1 MGFISK
7 LLSSVSSAVLLL
19 LGASGASANTPP
31 QVVELEKQLP
41 GVLGGALQSS
51 DLLAGFILH
60 TGGRY
65 TEDTAEAAIQHMFD
79 GLPADRVA
87 ELPNF
92 VRGLRSLGLSPKVEV
107 AAVETLITMLEQ
119 RSGSLVS
126 EQQAAAVTL
135 QIFGMFVEPIRVAQ
149 GLGEDPTGKFF
160 EGNPSGQVPPG
171 KEKKDPEDRGRP
183 FQMAQEFEWLIL
195 DQPENV
201 EHEIDDD
208 DITRS

>member
-1 MGFISK
+1 M
-7 LLSSVSSAVLLL
+7 
-19 LGASGASANTPP
+19 
-31 QVVELEKQLP
+31 ELEKQLP

-65 TEDTAEAAIQHMFD
+65 TEDTAEAAIQDMLD

-87 ELPNF
+87 ELPSF
-92 VRGLRSLGLSPKVEV
+92 VHGLRSLGLSPKAEA

-126 EQQAAAVTL
+126 EQQAAAVIL

-149 GLGEDPTGKFF
+149 G
-160 EGNPSGQVPPG
+160 
-171 KEKKDPEDRGRP
+171 
-183 FQMAQEFEWLIL
+183 QEFEWLFREAPSL
-195 DQPENV
+195 EFGFPE
-201 EHEIDDD
+201 EPDEL
-208 DITRS
+208 SGS

>member
-1 MGFISK
+1 M
-7 LLSSVSSAVLLL
+7 
-19 LGASGASANTPP
+19 
-31 QVVELEKQLP
+31 ELEKQLP

-87 ELPNF
+87 ELPSF
-92 VRGLRSLGLSPKVEV
+92 VHGLRSLGLSPKVEV

-149 GLGEDPTGKFF
+149 GLGEGPTGKFF

-171 KEKKDPEDRGRP
+171 RKKKDPEDQGRP
-183 FQMAQEFEWLIL
+183 FQTALEFEWLL
-195 DQPENV
+195 REAPSPEFSSA
-201 EHEIDDD
+201 EESDELHG
-208 DITRS
+208 S

>member
-1 MGFISK
+1 M
-7 LLSSVSSAVLLL
+7 
-19 LGASGASANTPP
+19 
-31 QVVELEKQLP
+31 ELEKQLP

-65 TEDTAEAAIQHMFD
+65 TEDTAEAAIQHMLD

-87 ELPNF
+87 ELPSF
-92 VRGLRSLGLSPKVEV
+92 VHGLRSLGLSPKAEA

-126 EQQAAAVTL
+126 EQQAAAVIL

-149 GLGEDPTGKFF
+149 GQDP
-160 EGNPSGQVPPG
+160 
-171 KEKKDPEDRGRP
+171 KDQGRP
-183 FQMAQEFEWLIL
+183 FQTALEFEWLL
-195 DQPENV
+195 REAPSPEFGFP
-201 EHEIDDD
+201 EEPDEL
-208 DITRS
+208 SGS